1 MALDDN
7 ARSVA
12 AAGGYGGPMFLYKLA
27 CNGIHTT
34 PTISDSNLAKV
45 LAFMG
50 QRTTVLSWA
59 PGGNNVAYALCEG
72 GIDLLAWPQGA
83 GTGATTTAGTIDDGD
98 TGASADCVITKH
110 VVFAGQ

>member
-12 AAGGYGGPMFLYKLA
+12 AAGSYGGPLYLYKLT

-34 PTISDSNLAKV
+34 PTIKDSNLSKV

-59 PGGNNVAYALCEG
+59 PGGNNAAYALCEG
-72 GIDLLAWPQGA
+72 GIDLSTWPLGA
-83 GTGATTTAGTIDDGD
+83 GATTTAGTIDDGD

-110 VVFAGQ
+110 LTFE

>member
-12 AAGGYGGPMFLYKLA
+12 AAGSYGGPLYLYKLA

-34 PTISDSNLAKV
+34 PTIQDSNLSKV

-72 GIDLLAWPQGA
+72 GIDLSTWPVEDPGPS
-83 GTGATTTAGTIDDGD
+83 TTAGTIDDGD
-98 TGASADCVITKH
+98 TGACADCAITKH